1 MNSII
6 TQKIGK
12 IPKYDFSLRNI
23 SKDGLHYLIGMI
35 IVAILVYTFI
45 QTHNYFSKDNIPIV
59 VPKAQPLP
67 SQQQQQQQ
75 QQNST
80 NPR

>member
-1 MNSII
+1 MNSIVI
-6 TQKIGK
+6 QKAGK
-12 IPKYDFSLRNI
+12 IPKYDFSFRNI

-35 IVAILVYTFI
+35 IVTFLVYTFI
-45 QTHNYFSKDNIPIV
+45 QTHKYFSKDNIPII

-75 QQNST
+75 QQQVSNQ
-80 NPR
+80 R

>member
-1 MNSII
+1 MNSIVI
-6 TQKIGK
+6 QKAGK
-12 IPKYDFSLRNI
+12 IPKYDFSFRNI

-35 IVAILVYTFI
+35 IVTFLVYAFI
-45 QTHNYFSKDNIPIV
+45 QIHKYFSKDNIPII

-67 SQQQQQQQ
+67 SQQQQQQV
-75 QQNST
+75 S